1 MVVASRMS
9 NLRAMKSIMAFSSSC
24 SPICP
29 WPTTIFASGTR
40 RASSAPI
47 EKIDSTR
54 LCTKYTCPPRASSL
68 RTARVITSWSNFTTL
83 VWMASRSFG
92 GVSIT
97 DMSRIPTSDMF
108 SVRGIGVA
116 VIVSTSTFLR
126 SCLIFSL
133 CATPKRCSSS
143 TTSRPRSRNT
153 HVFRQQA
160 MGADDDVDLAVGEV
174 GERLLLLL
182 LRAEAAEHVDAD
194 REPGEALA
202 QRLHVLEREHGG
214 GREKRH
220 LLAVHHRLERG
231 AHRHF
236 RLAVAHVAAQQPVHR
251 RRRLHVALDVV
262 DGRRLVRR

>member
-9 NLRAMKSIMAFSSSC
+9 NLRAMKSIMAFSRSC

-54 LCTKYTCPPRASSL
+54 LCTKYTWPPRASSL
-68 RTARVITSWSNFTTL
+68 RTARVITAWSNFTTL
-83 VWMASRSFG
+83 VWIARRSFG
-92 GVSIT
+92 GVSMI
-97 DMSRIPTSDMF
+97 DMSRMPTSDMF

-143 TTSRPRSRNT
+143 TTSSPRSRNT
-153 HVFRQQA
+153 TSFDSRRCVPTMMSTLPSARSASDCFCSCFVRK
-160 MGADDDVDLAVGEV
+160 
-174 GERLLLLL
+174 RLSMSM
-182 LRAEAAEHVDAD
+182 RTGKPAK
-194 REPGEALA
+194 RSP

-214 GREKRH
+214 GREERH
-220 LLAVHHRLERG
+220 LLAVHHGLERG

-236 RLAVAHVAAQQPVHR
+236 GLAVAHVAAQQAVHG
-251 RRRLHVALDVV
+251 RRRLHVALDVL
-262 DGRRLVRR
+262 DGRLSGRR